1 MRRIGPGSWVPGAAK
16 NPNGRKTQCALL
28 EQPAKAP
35 AKVAFT
41 IIGGPR
47 RPIAAAKNQH
57 GQMEHTA
64 LLAPLANDV
73 QTATLG
79 GTLNL
84 GNIAAT
90 NQHGQM
96 EHTALLAPL
105 ATDVQTATLGGGVK
119 LGNIAAT
126 NPLRRQRLVPTT
138 TNRAGLL
145 APFVVTAPLATR
157 SAAVGSTVMSGTGSD
172 SANALPRRKHGPG
185 GSKVPR
191 GIRTRRVHTPG
202 LPISARTKGAG

>member
-64 LLAPLANDV
+64 LMAPLANDV

-105 ATDVQTATLGGGVK
+105 ATGVQTVTLGGGVK

-126 NPLRRQRLVPTT
+126 N
-138 TNRAGLL
+138 RAGLL
-145 APFVVTAPLATR
+145 APLVVAAPPASR
-157 SAAVGSTVMSGTGSD
+157 IAAVGGTVMSGTGSD
-172 SANALPRRKHGPG
+172 SANAFNIVR
-185 GSKVPR
+185 V
-191 GIRTRRVHTPG
+191 RTTQRFHFSGLERTTVSPQFSPPPTPPTP
-202 LPISARTKGAG
+202 LLCCSS